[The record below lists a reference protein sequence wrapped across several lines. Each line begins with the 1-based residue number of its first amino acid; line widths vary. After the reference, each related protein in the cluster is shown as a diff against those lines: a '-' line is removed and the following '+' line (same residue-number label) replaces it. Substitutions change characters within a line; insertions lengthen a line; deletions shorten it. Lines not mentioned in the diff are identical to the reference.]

1 MDKRTKIVA
10 TIGPST
16 SSSKTLKSMVKEGVN
31 VFRINFSHGSHDDH
45 IKAIEIIRQVDKD
58 LGTHTAPKPLHVGV
72 LGPFTH
78 PYE

>member
-58 LGTHTAPKPLHVGV
+58 LGTHTALLADLQGPKI
-72 LGPFTH
+72 
-78 PYE
+78 